1 MQLKNLFNF
10 SPETVVGSVS
20 ATATGLALSEV
31 NQILGNI
38 VIVAQILFL
47 VVGIIKNL
55 PLKNL
60 SDAVKKITK
69 KED

>member
-1 MQLKNLFNF
+1 MQLKNLFDF

-20 ATATGLALSEV
+20 ATATGLVLSDINE
-31 NQILGNI
+31 ILGNI

-55 PLKNL
+55 PLKKL
-60 SDAVKKITK
+60 SDAIKKINK
-69 KED
+69 KEN